1 MAWLELVDD
10 AQGVRALFP
19 SGEPSLASVRLH
31 EVTLHQDAATV
42 YLRLDLDE
50 YPKAPPEKWST
61 RGYNTVQIEL
71 ALIDARR
78 IFIQGWSP
86 NNVGDLALSAGQN
99 GVAVRFRADSTF
111 VEGEFCSVR
120 LQKVSGYQST
130 ARGPR

>member
-1 MAWLELVDD
+1 MAWLELVED
-10 AQGVRALFP
+10 AQGVRAVFP
-19 SGEPSLASVRLH
+19 SGEPSLRGGRLH

-50 YPKAPPEKWST
+50 YPKAPPEKWSS

-78 IFIQGWSP
+78 ISIQGWSP
-86 NNVGDLALSAGQN
+86 NNVGDLVLSAGQN
-99 GVAVRFRADSTF
+99 GIAVKFSTDSTT
-111 VEGEFCSVR
+111 VEGEFYSVR
-120 LQKVSGYQST
+120 LQKVSAYQST